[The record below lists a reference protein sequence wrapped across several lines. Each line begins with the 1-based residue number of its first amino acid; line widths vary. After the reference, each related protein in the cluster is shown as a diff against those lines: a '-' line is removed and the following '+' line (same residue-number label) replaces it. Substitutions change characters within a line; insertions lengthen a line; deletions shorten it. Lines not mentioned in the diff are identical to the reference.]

1 MRSNKLQNGFTLIEV
16 LVALLIFAIGML
28 GLAGLQLKTHQSSS
42 FAHGR
47 TNATLAV
54 SGLVERMRSNLTGVT
69 AGNYVY
75 DSSADGLPAS
85 VPNCN
90 LAAGCN
96 AADMANNDLRQWLLE
111 LNETLPVL
119 NRLNTD
125 TGTPPSAIAAS
136 ADVLVCRDATPETTA
151 GSAIGCDG
159 DPTQW
164 TVYVEWADERDLTSQ
179 TEKRYTFTFVP

>member
-1 MRSNKLQNGFTLIEV
+1 MRTIKSQIGFTLIEV

-54 SGLVERMRSNLTGVT
+54 SGLVERMRSNLTAVT
-69 AGNYVY
+69 AGNYVFN
-75 DSSADGLPAS
+75 SSSGLPAATA
-85 VPNCN
+85 NCK

-96 AADMANNDLRQWLLE
+96 ASDMANNDLREWLFE

-119 NRLNTD
+119 DAINTAS
-125 TGTPPSAIAAS
+125 PSAFSAS
-136 ADVLVCRDATPETTA
+136 ASVQVCRDATPEPSGTA
-151 GSAIGCDG
+151 VACDG
-159 DPTQW
+159 DPSQW
-164 TVYVEWADERDLTSQ
+164 TIYVDWIDQRDLNDPNRTS
-179 TEKRYTFTFVP
+179 ERYSFTFVP

>member
-1 MRSNKLQNGFTLIEV
+1 MRSNKLTKGFTLIEV

-28 GLAGLQLKTHQSSS
+28 GLAGLQLKAHQSSS

-54 SGLVERMRSNLTGVT
+54 SGLAERMRSNLTAVT

-75 DSSADGLPAS
+75 DSGTGLPAP

-90 LAAGCN
+90 LAAGCT
-96 AADMANNDLRQWLLE
+96 AVQMANNDIRQWLLE

-125 TGTPPSAIAAS
+125 AVPPSAISAS
-136 ADVLVCRDATPETTA
+136 ANIQVCRDATPETTP

-159 DPTQW
+159 DLTQW
-164 TVYVEWADERDLTSQ
+164 TVYVDWSDERNLTAQ
-179 TEKRYTFTFVP
+179 TNKRYTFTFVP